1 MAKDSF
7 MKFLLELVNLFG
19 VALLD
24 ALDEEIMIDGF
35 VFKVL
40 VGSLE
45 LRKYQ
50 MLSLDHISKPLHFL

>member
-40 VGSLE
+40 IGSLE
-45 LRKYQ
+45 LRKYL
-50 MLSLDHISKPLHFL
+50 MLPLDHISKPLHFL